1 METSN
6 LGSLVDRTG
15 DWNLETAQK
24 LWFALHMVECSQS
37 TRYIL
42 DTAASSKPNIPT
54 FCKPGTVDIP
64 REAVQIGDHM
74 PAGSR
79 PRQGRQG
86 LWSTSSGPRW
96 WPTSTSTANN
106 THDLDG
112 HKRPRLAARAG
123 QGGHGQGRGQAL
135 VSKPSCSSRRFRQ
148 HCLPFHPGLGCHPTP
163 VPTARLSHQTPAFPP
178 KSFPQREQPCPV
190 LVC

>member
-1 METSN
+1 M
-6 LGSLVDRTG
+6 
-15 DWNLETAQK
+15 
-24 LWFALHMVECSQS
+24 ECSQS

-42 DTAASSKPNIPT
+42 DTAASSKPNILT
-54 FCKPGTVDIP
+54 FCKPGRST
-64 REAVQIGDHM
+64 
-74 PAGSR
+74 SR
-79 PRQGRQG
+79 AMQSRLGFRGQQGQGRQGRQG

-106 THDLDG
+106 THDLDD

-135 VSKPSCSSRRFRQ
+135 VSKPKCSSRRFRQ

-178 KSFPQREQPCPV
+178 KSFPQRQQPCPS
-190 LVC
+190 